1 VVFPDDLKASS
12 IVKDDLQSISKQG
25 ERIMSKAAAKTQA
38 PQAPTQPQR
47 PWWMTLIGGIL
58 AIVVGALLL
67 WGNLMTQVKTYLL
80 LVEVLGIWW
89 LVDGIFDIVHMF
101 TDHRQWGYKLFIGLV
116 SIIAGGYILMYPVL
130 VGLELPQ
137 LFVLILG
144 IWGVIKGALMI
155 VMGFKGGG
163 GAWFI
168 LGIFAIFFGLVLI
181 VAYTVPGVGV
191 IAVWCTALFGFIGGF
206 FLIYR
211 AFKQRTA

>member
-1 VVFPDDLKASS
+1 MATAAK
-12 IVKDDLQSISKQG
+12 
-25 ERIMSKAAAKTQA
+25 KAAVQTQ
-38 PQAPTQPQR
+38 PQPQR
-47 PWWMTLIGGIL
+47 PWWLTLIGGVL
-58 AIVVGALLL
+58 AVVVGALLI
-67 WGNLMTQVKTYLL
+67 WGNLITQVKTYFL

-101 TDHRQWGYKLFIGLV
+101 TDHSQWGWKLFIGLV

-130 VGLELPQ
+130 VGMELPA

-144 IWGVIKGALMI
+144 IWGVIKGAVMM

-163 GAWFI
+163 GAWII

-181 VAYTVPGVGV
+181 AAYTVPGVGV
-191 IAVWCTALFGFIGGF
+191 MAVWFAALFGFLGGF

-211 AFKQRTA
+211 AFQQRKA